1 MPVTIDIYKFMLIF
15 KFQQD
20 LQNKYNSGDEFQMYK
35 ALLYRMQVVEGTNY
49 LVKVILQYIEIQ
61 YLQNLEFLF

>member
-20 LQNKYNSGDEFQMYK
+20 LQNKYNSGDEFPMYK

-49 LVKVILQYIEIQ
+49 RVKVILQYIEIQ
-61 YLQNLEFLF
+61 YLHNLEFLF

>member
-1 MPVTIDIYKFMLIF
+1 MPVTIDIYKFMFIF